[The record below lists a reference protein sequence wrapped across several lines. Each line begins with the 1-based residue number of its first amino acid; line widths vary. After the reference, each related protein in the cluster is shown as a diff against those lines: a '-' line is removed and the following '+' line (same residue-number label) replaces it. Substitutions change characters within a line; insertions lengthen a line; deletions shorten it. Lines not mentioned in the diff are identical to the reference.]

1 MPFYRAQLWG
11 FVEAPNPVVAREVLA
26 GTMRQVEDQHG
37 VPVEVGEVTELPP
50 GVATDIIGTWA
61 KINRALEPGQ

>member
-1 MPFYRAQLWG
+1 MWG
-11 FVEAPNPVVAREVLA
+11 FVEAPNSAVAQEVLA

-50 GVATDIIGTWA
+50 GVARDIIGTWS
-61 KINRALEPGQ
+61 KINQALGPGQQDLSS